1 MLKSVR
7 LILVLAAFLLPAG
20 VRAGERF
27 DGNWMTK
34 MSCPSKGN
42 TEGYTW
48 QFASTITG
56 SNFRGEHGTA
66 GQEGYLLVEG
76 KIKEDGS
83 AKLSANGLVASRKY
97 ATGIFTTK
105 GDEYSY
111 DIKAQFQDTQGTG
124 TKGKGLGIE
133 GRTCTFEFVKQ

>member
-66 GQEGYLLVEG
+66 GQGGYLLVEG

-97 ATGIFTTK
+97 ATASSLPRVTNTATTLRR
-105 GDEYSY
+105 SSRTRRARAPRA
-111 DIKAQFQDTQGTG
+111 KASH
-124 TKGKGLGIE
+124 
-133 GRTCTFEFVKQ
+133 